1 MKTHEF
7 KITLTFADNVKGEE
21 AIREMVEKIADT
33 LKHECESGNGL
44 APESSE
50 TYTEEI
56 EVIHTKTKTRETS
69 YP

>member
-21 AIREMVEKIADT
+21 AIREMVEKIADA

>member
-33 LKHECESGNGL
+33 LKNIRISIKGFFCE
-44 APESSE
+44 
-50 TYTEEI
+50 I
-56 EVIHTKTKTRETS
+56 KEVLL
-69 YP
+69 